1 MFLAK
6 VLLNKFSQSDFHVV
20 IRLLALLDGR
30 DKAMIVV
37 SLVIRLILVAL
48 DILGLALVGIAVSL
62 VSGVAISPESTTG
75 QVINLLSDS
84 GLNNV
89 YAIFAFTAL
98 LFFIAK
104 AALSLGLNK
113 FVLERV
119 AKIESKQASE
129 LFTRISAGN
138 LDLLFGVT
146 KADLSIGLINSFDM
160 SVSKLTM
167 SISIIFGELVLVVG
181 VSTYLALINIKLFSI
196 LGLYLLLLAI
206 ILHLVVAKNTKRA
219 SQQIQT
225 ATIETNKSIFSL
237 YDNFRQ
243 VKSLGVSTTFVARFK
258 RTRAAISDGT
268 ARMSQLAVLPR
279 YISEIGVMFGFALV
293 ILQRS
298 VSGGETVSAATIAL
312 FIAGGFRILAS
323 LLPLQGALA
332 LLKQISGSS
341 NLAIEL
347 NKTYEA
353 VPAPPK
359 GVEAERVGGPV
370 DLVVSDLRYR
380 YPGAE
385 REALGPISFALK
397 PGDYVALI
405 GPSGSGKSTLADLIL
420 GLRKPSKGRVTI
432 GALDV
437 EEFVRKN
444 PRAVAYV
451 PQRCSMLEGTLAY
464 NVCLIAEPTP
474 AELDRVLRALELVGM
489 ADWVGQLDLGLHTQI
504 SEDSRGLSGGQIQRI
519 GLARALYEQPRLLIL
534 DESTSAL
541 DAESESV
548 VLETLK
554 RMKGNTTIIAI
565 AHRGNVVAEADYKL
579 ELRLGKVAT
588 SSEK

>member
-1 MFLAK
+1 MTLVK
-6 VLLNKFSQSDFHVV
+6 VLLKKFSQSDFRVV
-20 IRLLALLDGR
+20 MRLLALLDGR
-30 DKAMIVV
+30 DKVMIFV
-37 SLVIRLILVAL
+37 SLVIRLVLVAL

-62 VSGVAISPESTTG
+62 VSGVSISTESTTG
-75 QVINLLSDS
+75 QVIKHLHDW
-84 GLNNV
+84 GFDNV
-89 YAIFAFTAL
+89 YALFAFTAL

-119 AKIESKQASE
+119 AKIESKQSSE
-129 LFTRISAGN
+129 LFARISAGN
-138 LDLLFGVT
+138 LDLLFGVN

-167 SISIIFGELVLVVG
+167 SISIIFGEFVLVAG
-181 VSTYLALINIKLFSI
+181 VSTYLALTNIQLFSA
-196 LGLYLLLLAI
+196 LGLYLLLLTM
-206 ILHLVVAKNTKRA
+206 ILHLLVAKNTKRA
-219 SQQIQT
+219 SQQIQA
-225 ATIETNKSIFSL
+225 ATIETNKTIFAF

-243 VKSLGVSTTFVARFK
+243 VKSLGVSNTFVERFTQ
-258 RTRAAISDGT
+258 TRAAISDGT
-268 ARMSQLAVLPR
+268 ARMSRLAVLPR

-298 VSGGETVSAATIAL
+298 VSGGVTVSAATIAL

-323 LLPLQGALA
+323 LLPLQGAFA

-347 NKTYEA
+347 SKIYEKR
-353 VPAPPK
+353 PAPPE
-359 GVEAERVGGPV
+359 GFIAERVSGPV
-370 DLVVSDLRYR
+370 NLVVSDLRYR
-380 YPGAE
+380 YPGGE
-385 REALGPISFALK
+385 REALGPISFTLQ

-420 GLRKPSKGRVTI
+420 GLRKPTEGRITI

-451 PQRCSMLEGTLAY
+451 PQRCSIFEGTLAY
-464 NVCLIAEPTP
+464 NVCLITEPTP
-474 AELDRVLRALELVGM
+474 EEQERVHRVLELVGM
-489 ADWVGQLDLGLHTQI
+489 ADWAAQLDLGLLTHL
-504 SEDSRGLSGGQIQRI
+504 SEDARGLSGGQAQRI

-548 VLETLK
+548 VLEALK

-579 ELRLGKVAT
+579 ELRLGKVAP